1 MDTHWTRTYHFIVY
15 IWKRL
20 KNNQTRTSKMSVALG
35 KRTNRTGDKVNLFLD
50 FYVNEVRQR
59 ESLNMFLFTRP
70 KTASEKNHN
79 EEIRNLAEA
88 IRSKKSLTHYEAGG
102 AEVTPAFKKNINFIA
117 YFQNYLDHYTKK
129 DIRMI
134 SACLQSFKT
143 FLKDEEGKTVITPKE
158 LTEQLCLDFR
168 EYLDNKLNGET
179 PSDYFARFKKVIK
192 QAIREKILTSNPAND
207 IRTYKPKDSILKD
220 VLTFEE
226 MQLLAQTKC
235 GNEVVKRAF
244 LVACYTGLRY
254 CDIVELRWKNIKNS
268 VLLINQLKTE
278 KPVSLKLNAISEKL
292 MGTVGEPEDQV
303 FKLPTHNSILKN
315 LKNWTARAGIDKH
328 ITFHCAR
335 HSFGTNLMMYDG
347 NINTVASLLGHTS
360 WKHTQKYVRA
370 VESMREQAIS
380 KLPEIIF

>member
-1 MDTHWTRTYHFIVY
+1 
-15 IWKRL
+15 
-20 KNNQTRTSKMSVALG
+20 MSVALG